1 MHLPRKMKSKPV
13 ICVSAVSIIFYAS
26 LAVILALERLEVS
39 HRPDY
44 GLLVG
49 VGFIIWGAWAL
60 LSFKPE
66 DKS

>member
-13 ICVSAVSIIFYAS
+13 IFVSAVSIIFYAS

-39 HRPDY
+39 HRLDY